1 MLDLKDFFLNSK
13 ENNQI
18 RSQDATG
25 FVLLSVLQ
33 AETLVSLPTDPPLL
47 PWGIDV
53 RAVDQEHPFIDSHL
67 SAAWKPF
74 SHTARPTKV
83 LKSLKVFFPG
93 SVISPLHYEDNLSAN
108 Y

>member
-1 MLDLKDFFLNSK
+1 M
-13 ENNQI
+13 
-18 RSQDATG
+18 
-25 FVLLSVLQ
+25 LQ

-53 RAVDQEHPFIDSHL
+53 RAVDQEHPFSDSHL

-74 SHTARPTKV
+74 SHTARPIKV
-83 LKSLKVFFPG
+83 LISLQVFLPV
-93 SVISPLHYEDNLSAN
+93 SVISPLHYEDNLSAD